1 MQIKTKV
8 NSSPQVIVTLYHI
21 SREGQ
26 VDLSTFPITPIYKQ
40 VEEKPTTHTEEKE
53 LYVYRHSVY

>member
-1 MQIKTKV
+1 MQIKTRV
-8 NSSPQVIVTLYHI
+8 DSSPQVIVSIYHI

-26 VDLSTFPITPIYKQ
+26 MDLSTFPITPIYKQ

-53 LYVYRHSVY
+53 FNVYRHIIY